1 MNVLFYGLLMSG
13 GKIMFETLRKSSF
26 KSSLILSAILLIG
39 GGALAL
45 FNASNAFFATT
56 SYADFTTLA
65 PDEIK
70 SQLVDIELW
79 ENFGCFM
86 ESGSKNTSTNKVT
99 ISNYYYIIYTGAM
112 GDADTEYKYMA
123 IKVPAS
129 YGSKMDIM
137 AESTWNGLVSNPLTF
152 SGKIRKLDDKEYK
165 YYLEFWKEAGL
176 TDAEI
181 EEMTLPYYIDV
192 SGSKLGQNIFYIL
205 LFSGGVALIVW
216 GIFRIVKGSKGG
228 YLKALRHDI
237 ELSGYSETYVE
248 SDFNTATSYAKNG
261 QIRIGRLFTYYD
273 VNSTQPRA
281 IPNKKIIWAYQSTT
295 THRTNGIKTGTTYSV
310 VIFADDYKAAFNIGV
325 ANESVAQ
332 EMLQRLNLSCPWVVV
347 GYSDDLNA
355 LFRKNR
361 TQFLDLRYNKVEHE
375 AVDPAV
381 TTEFN

>member
-1 MNVLFYGLLMSG
+1 
-13 GKIMFETLRKSSF
+13 MFETLRKSSF

>member
-1 MNVLFYGLLMSG
+1 
-13 GKIMFETLRKSSF
+13 MFETLRKSSF
-26 KSSLILSAILLIG
+26 KSSLILSVILLIG

-45 FNASNAFFATT
+45 FNAGSAFFAVTG
-56 SYADFTTLA
+56 YVDFTTLA

-70 SQLVDIELW
+70 SQLVEVELW

-86 ESGSKNTSTNKVT
+86 ESGSKNTSTNRVT

-112 GDADTEYKYMA
+112 DDADTEYKYMA

-165 YYLEFWKEAGL
+165 YYVDFWKEAGL
-176 TDAEI
+176 TNAEI

-192 SGSKLGQNIFYIL
+192 PESKLGQNILYIL
-205 LFSGGVALIVW
+205 LFLSGAVLIIWGVL
-216 GIFRIVKGSKGG
+216 RIIKGSKGG
-228 YLKALRHDI
+228 YLKALHHDI
-237 ELSGYSETYVE
+237 ELSGYPETYVE
-248 SDFNTATSYAKNG
+248 SDFNTATFYAKKG

-273 VNSTQPRA
+273 VNGTQPRA
-281 IPNKKIIWAYQSTT
+281 IPNKKIMWAYQSTT

-310 VIFADDYKAAFNIGV
+310 VIFADGYKTAFNIGV
-325 ANESVAQ
+325 ASQNAAQ
-332 EMLQRLNLSCPWVVV
+332 EILQRLNVSCPWVIV

-355 LFRKNR
+355 LFHKNR
-361 TQFLDLRYNKVEHE
+361 TQFLDLRYNTVEHE
-375 AVDPAV
+375 AADPAA
-381 TTEFN
+381 TDF

>member
-1 MNVLFYGLLMSG
+1 
-13 GKIMFETLRKSSF
+13 MFETLRKSSF
-26 KSSLILSAILLIG
+26 KSSLILSVILLVG

-45 FNASNAFFATT
+45 FNAGSAFFAVTG
-56 SYADFTTLA
+56 YVDFTTLA

-70 SQLVDIELW
+70 SQLVEVELW

-99 ISNYYYIIYTGAM
+99 ISDYYYIIYTGAM

-165 YYLEFWKEAGL
+165 YYLDFWKEAGL
-176 TDAEI
+176 TNAEI

-192 SGSKLGQNIFYIL
+192 PESKLGQNILYIL
-205 LFSGGVALIVW
+205 LFLSGAALIMW
-216 GIFRIVKGSKGG
+216 GVLRIVKGSKGG

-237 ELSGYSETYVE
+237 ELSGYPETYVE
-248 SDFNTATSYAKNG
+248 SDFNTATFYAKKG

-281 IPNKKIIWAYQSTT
+281 IPNKKIMWAYQSTT

-310 VIFADDYKAAFNIGV
+310 VIFADGYKTAFNIGV
-325 ANESVAQ
+325 ANESAAQ
-332 EMLQRLNLSCPWVVV
+332 EILQRLNVSCPWVIV

-355 LFRKNR
+355 LFHKNR
-361 TQFLDLRYNKVEHE
+361 TQFLELRYNTVEHE
-375 AVDPAV
+375 AADPAA
-381 TTEFN
+381 TDF